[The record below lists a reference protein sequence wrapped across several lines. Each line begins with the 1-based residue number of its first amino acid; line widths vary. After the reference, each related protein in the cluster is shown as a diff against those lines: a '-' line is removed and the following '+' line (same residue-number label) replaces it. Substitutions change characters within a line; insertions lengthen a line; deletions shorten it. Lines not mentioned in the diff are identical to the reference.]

1 MSVVVGVLG
10 PVEAWDAA
18 GAAIALRGPRHRE
31 VLARLVAAGGR
42 VVPVEVLAADL
53 WDDPPE
59 GAVAAIRTFVAALRR
74 ALEPGRPPRT
84 PPRVIVTAGPGYAVR
99 AEADVWRFEEAA
111 RTGGPP
117 SVVLARL
124 DAALGL
130 WRGPAYAGMAWAE
143 GERARLAEVRLRV
156 VERRAQALLELGRAA
171 EAVLDLDAHARA
183 HPWREE
189 MWRLLALALYRSG
202 RQADALAALRAA
214 RAELAG
220 RLGLDPGPGL
230 RHLEEAILRHDDRL
244 AFGDAAARVWASAAA
259 AHDRVAPGAGPRL
272 EAAVGLM
279 RGLAV
284 TGGEGLVAAREH
296 RAAAVE
302 AAEELGDA
310 ELVARVIGAYDVPAI
325 WTRSDD
331 PAQAARVVGAAARTL
346 DRLAAG
352 AAPATRARLLATIA
366 VESRGGGSGRARA
379 AAAEAVEI
387 ARGLEDPVLLVFA
400 LNGAYMQ
407 EFGRTGLSGRR
418 ARIGAEI
425 VEVAA
430 RHGLANYEI
439 LGRLIGLQ
447 SVCAVG
453 DFAGADGQAARLDV
467 LAVRHDRPLTSVFTA
482 WYRALRRAEDPAAAF
497 AAKEAA
503 YREAA
508 GLLEGAGMP
517 GLSEGLPALASLCLR
532 LRHGRAPEPADPGV
546 YGPFEPWVRP
556 VLRPDAD
563 LGAVPDPP
571 GDLLAEALWTL
582 LATAARARGDGV
594 VFDRAREALRPAA
607 GELAG
612 AGSGLVS
619 LGWVRD
625 VIG

>member
-1 MSVVVGVLG
+1 MVGVLG
-10 PVEAWDAA
+10 PVEAWDAS
-18 GAAIALRGPRHRE
+18 GSVIALPGPRHRE

-53 WDDPPE
+53 WEAPPP
-59 GAVAAIRTFVAALRR
+59 GAVGAIRTFVAALRR
-74 ALEPGRPPRT
+74 AVEPGRAPRS
-84 PPRVIVTAGPGYAVR
+84 PAGVIVTSGPGYALR

-111 RTGGPP
+111 RVAGPP
-117 SVVLARL
+117 AVVSARL
-124 DAALGL
+124 DEALAS
-130 WRGPAYAGMAWAE
+130 WRGPAYAGLAWAE

-156 VERRAQALLELGRAA
+156 VERRAQALLDLGRAGEVVPDL
-171 EAVLDLDAHARA
+171 EALARA

-189 MWRLLALALYRSG
+189 VWRLLALALYRVG
-202 RQADALAALRAA
+202 RQADALAVLRAA

-220 RLGLDPGPGL
+220 LGLDPGPGL
-230 RHLEEAILRHDDRL
+230 RELEGAILRQDAGL
-244 AFGDAAARVWASAAA
+244 AFGDAAARVWAGAAA
-259 AHDRVAPGAGPRL
+259 AHDRVTLAAGPRL

-310 ELVARVIGAYDVPAI
+310 DLVARVIGGYDVPAV
-325 WTRSDD
+325 WPRADD
-331 PAQAARVVGAAARTL
+331 PVQAARVVGAAERTL
-346 DRLAAG
+346 ARLGAG
-352 AAPATRARLLATIA
+352 AAPGMRARLLATVA
-366 VESRGGGSGRARA
+366 VESRGGGSVRAGA
-379 AAAEAVEI
+379 AAAEAVEL
-387 ARGLEDPVLLVFA
+387 ARGLADPVVLVFA

-407 EFGRTGLSGRR
+407 AFGRAGLSGRR

-425 VEVAA
+425 VAVSV
-430 RHGLANYEI
+430 RHGLASYEI

-447 SVCAVG
+447 SACAVG
-453 DFAGADGQAARLDV
+453 DWDRADGLAVHLDE

-482 WYRALRRAEDPAAAF
+482 WYRALRRAEDPAVPF

-508 GLLEGAGMP
+508 GLLEEGAGMP
-517 GLSEGLPALASLCLR
+517 GLSEGLSALASLCLR
-532 LRHGRAPEPADPGV
+532 VRHGRAAEPVDPGV
-546 YGPFEPWVRP
+546 YGRFAPWADA

-571 GDLLAEALWTL
+571 CDPLAEALWAL
-582 LATAARARGDGV
+582 LAAAARARGDAEALE
-594 VFDRAREALRPAA
+594 RARVALRPAV
-607 GELAG
+607 GELTG
-612 AGSGLVS
+612 ASSGLVS
-619 LGWVRD
+619 MGWVRD
-625 VIG
+625 VIV

>member
-1 MSVVVGVLG
+1 MVGVLG

-53 WDDPPE
+53 WDDWDDPPE

-84 PPRVIVTAGPGYAVR
+84 PPRVIVTAGPGYALR

-111 RTGGPP
+111 RAGGSP

-124 DAALGL
+124 EAALAS

-143 GERARLAEVRLRV
+143 GERARLAEVWLRV
-156 VERRAQALLELGRAA
+156 VERRAQALLDLGRAA
-171 EAVLDLDAHARA
+171 EAVPDLDAHARA

-189 MWRLLALALYRSG
+189 MWRLLALALYRSA
-202 RQADALAALRAA
+202 RQADALAVLREA

-220 RLGLDPGPGL
+220 RLGLDPGPAL
-230 RHLEEAILRHDDRL
+230 RDLEEAILRHDDRL

-366 VESRGGGSGRARA
+366 VESRGGGSARARA

-447 SVCAVG
+447 SACAIG
-453 DFAGADGQAARLDV
+453 DFDAADGQAARLDV

-497 AAKEAA
+497 AGKEAA

-508 GLLEGAGMP
+508 GSLAGAGMP

-532 LRHGRAPEPADPGV
+532 LRHGRAPEPVDPEV

-563 LGAVPDPP
+563 LRAVPDPP
-571 GDLLAEALWTL
+571 SDLLAEAMWAL
-582 LATAARARGDGV
+582 LARAARARGDDVAFG
-594 VFDRAREALRPAA
+594 RAREALRPAA

-612 AGSGLVS
+612 AASGLVS
-619 LGWVRD
+619 LGWVRE